1 MEPIVVWGAGGGGG
15 GLRKIYFPILSNCSF
30 PPKDL
35 HSWYWLLSHWFLTN
49 IIWKSMSIKGSPA
62 KYKAHTCHVM
72 SYRVTVEGN
81 SLSSSLI
88 LLPRSRCSLTLCVR
102 KDRSRQRRRRRR
114 RRKVAEKQ
122 SEAEER
128 GGVGVG
134 GGGGIWIILHRLWH
148 LLIVH
153 YTTRS

>member
-1 MEPIVVWGAGGGGG
+1 MLFEGRGAGVG

-30 PPKDL
+30 PPKDS

-62 KYKAHTCHVM
+62 KYKAHTCHIM

-88 LLPRSRCSLTLCVR
+88 LLHRSRCSLTLCVR

-114 RRKVAEKQ
+114 RRRRKVAEKQ

-128 GGVGVG
+128 GV

>member
-1 MEPIVVWGAGGGGG
+1 
-15 GLRKIYFPILSNCSF
+15 
-30 PPKDL
+30 
-35 HSWYWLLSHWFLTN
+35 
-49 IIWKSMSIKGSPA
+49 MSIKGSPA

-88 LLPRSRCSLTLCVR
+88 LLHRSRYSLTLCVR
-102 KDRSRQRRRRRR
+102 KDRFRQRRRRR

-128 GGVGVG
+128 GGG
-134 GGGGIWIILHRLWH
+134 GGHMDYSAQVVTSPDSALYNKELSNACSHPVSVG
-148 LLIVH
+148 
-153 YTTRS
+153 